1 MKVII
6 IIALIIV
13 VIMILSLAFFC
24 MEYNENETDDE

>member
-1 MKVII
+1 MKAIV

-24 MEYNENETDDE
+24 IEYNENEADDE